1 MTMMA
6 APLSRKQIR
15 ELALGLRRICG
26 LESRV
31 DFPVMQFLEWI
42 LADPDRGAD
51 LEILPDSQ
59 MDNIYG
65 LTNTF
70 SNVIMVR
77 ESVYKGAV
85 HGIPR
90 DRFTLCHEIG
100 HFFLHRPEI
109 MSFARGEVPKYR
121 DPEWQANTFA
131 GELMAPYELTKDMSI
146 DEMVLK
152 CGMSRLAAAIQY
164 KCYHSDRKGTFL
176 LHK

>member
-6 APLSRKQIR
+6 APLSRRQIR
-15 ELALGLRRICG
+15 ELTFKLRKICG
-26 LESRV
+26 LEDKV
-31 DFPVMQFLEWI
+31 EFPIMQFLEWI
-42 LADPDRGAD
+42 LADPERGAD

-77 ESVYKGAV
+77 ESVYQGAA
-85 HGIPR
+85 HGLPR
-90 DRFTLCHEIG
+90 DRFTLCHEVG
-100 HFFLHRPEI
+100 HYFLHRPEI
-109 MSFARGEVPKYR
+109 MSFARGEVPTYR

-146 DEMVLK
+146 EEMALK
-152 CGMSRLAAAIQY
+152 CGMSRSAAAIQY
-164 KCYHSDRKGTFL
+164 KCYHSDGKGSCL